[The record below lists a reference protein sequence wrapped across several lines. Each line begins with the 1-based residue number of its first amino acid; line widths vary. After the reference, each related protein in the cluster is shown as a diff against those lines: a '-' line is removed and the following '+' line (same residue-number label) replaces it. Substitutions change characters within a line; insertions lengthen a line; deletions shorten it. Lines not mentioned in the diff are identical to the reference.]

1 MGKTLETIKRSKDKR
16 KFDSCVFELP
26 RDFVAANDLPK
37 NAFAI
42 LTLQNGKLEA
52 EVFSP
57 SDEDDAEIEEFLA
70 EFSDFNEEIKRFG
83 D

>member
-1 MGKTLETIKRSKDKR
+1 MDILEKIKKSKGEGT
-16 KFDSCVFELP
+16 FDSCVFELP
-26 RDFVAANDLPK
+26 KEFANA
-37 NAFAI
+37 NGIASNSFAV

-57 SDEDDAEIEEFLA
+57 SVEDETEVEEFLS
-70 EFSDFNEEIKRFG
+70 EFGGFSEEIEKLG

>member
-1 MGKTLETIKRSKDKR
+1 MDILEKIKKSKGEG

-26 RDFVAANDLPK
+26 KGFAAANGLPS
-37 NAFAI
+37 NSFAV
-42 LTLQNGKLEA
+42 LTLRNGRLEA

-57 SDEDDAEIEEFLA
+57 DQGDEKEVEEFLA
-70 EFSDFNEEIKRFG
+70 EFGDFNEELKRLG